1 MNTQNTYVPIAK
13 LVLFRIKLINSI
25 DNHVTKKLLKQLAL
39 RTVN

>member
-1 MNTQNTYVPIAK
+1 MIFKNTQNTYLLFPTI
-13 LVLFRIKLINSI
+13 VLFNSI